1 MVHSFFES
9 FYFVVKR
16 LTALESD
23 ILQTLAL
30 GKKTLDL
37 SKRNVGSIPL
47 DFLTAMFMNSRKNL
61 LLANIRSL
69 NLSHNN
75 FEKLPDIF
83 LQLINLTCLYV
94 NDNRLSSLPESL
106 RSLKGL
112 QELDL
117 RNNQLKGLD
126 VVRGLP
132 KLKKLF
138 VEGNP
143 LTLEEIRS
151 LIKYVEKTT
160 RTISVDIAGSVTCT
174 YGNESFPHSSTMLS
188 WSKNCVSL
196 MLWWFL
202 SSFRVSEGISL

>member
-1 MVHSFFES
+1 MIGLGAKLIGNCCVVHSFFES
-9 FYFVVKR
+9 FYFVAKR
-16 LTALESD
+16 LTALVFD
-23 ILQTLAL
+23 IRQTLVL

-37 SKRNVGSIPL
+37 SKKNVGSIPL
-47 DFLTAMFMNSRKNL
+47 DFLTAMFMVSRKNL
-61 LLANIRSL
+61 SLANIRSL

-75 FEKLPDIF
+75 FAELPDFF

-94 NDNRLSSLPESL
+94 NDNRLSSLPKSM

-112 QELDL
+112 QELNL

-151 LIKYVEKTT
+151 LIKHVDTTT
-160 RTISVDIAGSVTCT
+160 RTISVDIAGSVTCHMAI
-174 YGNESFPHSSTMLS
+174 NLS
-188 WSKNCVSL
+188 ILEHNVIL
-196 MLWWFL
+196 
-202 SSFRVSEGISL
+202 E

>member
-9 FYFVVKR
+9 FYFVAKR
-16 LTALESD
+16 LTAVVFD
-23 ILQTLAL
+23 IRQTFVL

-47 DFLTAMFMNSRKNL
+47 DFLTAMFIVSRKNL
-61 LLANIRSL
+61 SLANIRSL

-75 FEKLPDIF
+75 FPELPDIF

-94 NDNRLSSLPESL
+94 NDNRLSSLPKSM

-112 QELDL
+112 QELNL

-151 LIKYVEKTT
+151 LIKHVDTTT
-160 RTISVDIAGSVTCT
+160 RTISVDIAGSVTCHMAI
-174 YGNESFPHSSTMLS
+174 NLS
-188 WSKNCVSL
+188 ILEHNVIL
-196 MLWWFL
+196 
-202 SSFRVSEGISL
+202 E

>member
-9 FYFVVKR
+9 FYFVAKR
-16 LTALESD
+16 LTALVFD
-23 ILQTLAL
+23 IRQTFVL

-47 DFLTAMFMNSRKNL
+47 DFLTAMLMVSQKNL
-61 LLANIRSL
+61 SLANIRSL

-75 FEKLPDIF
+75 FAELPDIF

-94 NDNRLSSLPESL
+94 NDNRLSSLPKSM

-117 RNNQLKGLD
+117 RNNQLKGHD

-151 LIKYVEKTT
+151 LIKHVDTTT
-160 RTISVDIAGSVTCT
+160 RTISVDIAGSVTCHMAINLFHT
-174 YGNESFPHSSTMLS
+174 QAHCYLGVRICVFDAVVVFIFIYSF
-188 WSKNCVSL
+188 
-196 MLWWFL
+196 
-202 SSFRVSEGISL
+202 

>member
-1 MVHSFFES
+1 M
-9 FYFVVKR
+9 
-16 LTALESD
+16 
-23 ILQTLAL
+23 
-30 GKKTLDL
+30 
-37 SKRNVGSIPL
+37 
-47 DFLTAMFMNSRKNL
+47 
-61 LLANIRSL
+61 
-69 NLSHNN
+69 
-75 FEKLPDIF
+75 
-83 LQLINLTCLYV
+83 
-94 NDNRLSSLPESL
+94 NDNRLSSLPESM

-126 VVRGLP
+126 VVTGLP

-174 YGNESFPHSSTMLS
+174 YGNESFPYSSTMLP
-188 WSKNCVSL
+188 WSKDCVSL

-202 SSFRVSEGISL
+202 SSFRVSEGISFLRLELQVGQACLSVVVKRSKLVYTVDSRYCACPCGRVETREKKIILSLKTYEIICNYTKINYKVSCVASRTGKRSCRKQEILMFAPN